1 VTLWLALA
9 QETPKIDTI
18 WPTSLIGLVGSLTAV
33 ISFFMLLVSLWRADK
48 KPILAKIAEAQTY
61 FTKELARVEADFTDK
76 VNEQRD
82 HIDSTLDDYHKS
94 VTGEVNGW
102 AKRFEDDHVD
112 IQRHEQVLGDH
123 AGKFIE
129 SRSDREQLNR
139 RVDALAR
146 EVAENTRETR
156 QLERNLM
163 TQMGEMERRLIDV
176 ITGRKRTA

>member
-1 VTLWLALA
+1 VLEPIWVWAA
-9 QETPKIDTI
+9 AIVQDVPRIETF
-18 WPTSLIGLVGSLTAV
+18 WPILT
-33 ISFFMLLVSLWRADK
+33 FFMLLVSLWRADK
-48 KPILAKIAEAQTY
+48 KPILAKIAEAQSY
-61 FTKELARVEADFTDK
+61 FTKELARVEQEFTVK
-76 VNEQRD
+76 VTEQRD
-82 HIDSTLDDYHKS
+82 HIDETLDDYHKT
-94 VTGEVNGW
+94 VTGEINGW